1 MAHKH
6 GSKRKKGV
14 EGTEGRGRGR
24 LVILGAGGLVAVGI
38 VIAMLSPFSA
48 PPAVSNS
55 VPEATYSLDVAPI
68 LQENCIECHRPGGLG
83 PFSLMTYEDA
93 KDNAQ
98 IVKESTAARRMPP
111 WRAAEGYG
119 EFRNDRRLTRSQID
133 TIGRWADG
141 GTPEGDLRD
150 LPPPRQF
157 VQGWRLGTP
166 DLVLD
171 AGADY
176 RVRPSGGDFFRSFV
190 LPFNPKEDVWVSA
203 IEVLAGTPGIV
214 HHLGIY
220 IDPLRKSQ
228 ALDKADPGLGYSGDA
243 VFMPNITLD
252 FWTPGSTPR
261 FLEPGTAWRIP
272 ANSLLVMDIHYTPD
286 GQLHMDRTR
295 IGLHFAKGPIDKRV
309 RFGAVGNQTFK
320 IPAGADHYEV
330 TANRKLP
337 IDIHL
342 VSGWPHMHYLGKE
355 MKVWA
360 TLPGDAVA
368 PLVWVPDYDL
378 HWQTIYVLKDPL
390 ALPRGARIQL
400 TAYYD
405 NSAANPENP
414 HPKPRDIY
422 FGQRAKDE
430 MCFFYFNYT
439 VDAEHLTKGQVVDPD
454 GLELRIGSGG

>member
-98 IVKESTAARRMPP
+98 IVKEGTAARRMPP

-141 GTPEGDLRD
+141 GTPEGDLLD

-190 LPFNPKEDVWVSA
+190 LPFNPKEDVWV
-203 IEVLAGTPGIV
+203 
-214 HHLGIY
+214 
-220 IDPLRKSQ
+220 
-228 ALDKADPGLGYSGDA
+228 
-243 VFMPNITLD
+243 
-252 FWTPGSTPR
+252 
-261 FLEPGTAWRIP
+261 
-272 ANSLLVMDIHYTPD
+272 
-286 GQLHMDRTR
+286 
-295 IGLHFAKGPIDKRV
+295 
-309 RFGAVGNQTFK
+309 
-320 IPAGADHYEV
+320 
-330 TANRKLP
+330 
-337 IDIHL
+337 
-342 VSGWPHMHYLGKE
+342 
-355 MKVWA
+355 
-360 TLPGDAVA
+360 
-368 PLVWVPDYDL
+368 
-378 HWQTIYVLKDPL
+378 
-390 ALPRGARIQL
+390 
-400 TAYYD
+400 
-405 NSAANPENP
+405 
-414 HPKPRDIY
+414 
-422 FGQRAKDE
+422 
-430 MCFFYFNYT
+430 
-439 VDAEHLTKGQVVDPD
+439 
-454 GLELRIGSGG
+454 